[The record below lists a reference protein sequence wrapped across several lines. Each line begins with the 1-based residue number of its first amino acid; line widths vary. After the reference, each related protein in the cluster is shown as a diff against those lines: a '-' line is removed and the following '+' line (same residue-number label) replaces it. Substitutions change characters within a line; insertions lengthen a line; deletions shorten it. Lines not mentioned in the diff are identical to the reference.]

1 MNKIDKIK
9 IGVMAIVATIVTVFT
24 VSVVKAKT
32 LSDITDVEGKGKS
45 VIGNVL
51 YLGYNSIANKMNTYC
66 VQHHKTLR
74 SATKRFVV
82 DKYVEIDGKTATV
95 YGSTSSSG
103 KEVKNKYNAIMAYI
117 FNEKQGYGSVN
128 NYTNGQKALWHYE
141 NDWADVL
148 FGSKN
153 DYSWS
158 GNDSVSVSGNSV
170 ATKAREY
177 AQSIGDLTSKSDNK
191 KLKMEDKTPN
201 KEKLKKIEASDGY
214 YRIGPFVWEFEG
226 NLKSIAVKADG
237 KKVSN
242 VKFVK
247 YKGSTVKTVDVK
259 DIESGDKFWIE
270 IKDAKDV
277 RTIHLDLDTVAKA
290 KVIKAKVWFLK
301 SAEEYQNL
309 VHVTTSEVPAN
320 GSGDASEDYNVKP
333 DSIKVGIQGIQKV
346 DDRDQTISLEGV
358 GFIFK
363 AKVLSYECVNSQ
375 YHSRYHEPT
384 EVNGL
389 IIENG
394 WTESWYTYDYDWVE
408 HTMYVDNNNQWS
420 EISESEA
427 KIFKTDDDGMV
438 DTGSISFKQR
448 TIVTDSRYS
457 GYSESDKYAT
467 NPEIKAIEKSNSHY
481 GYQDDVGKEYDVNKI
496 NTTSATSTPVVIKNH
511 QKYVK
516 LSGYVWLEE
525 NQGKTTVRNNLYDQ
539 GVEKGVNGI
548 TVYLKNAAGQVI
560 AQTTTSELG
569 LYSEI
574 NGGEYRFEN
583 VNLDELP
590 GYYIEY
596 EYCGITYQS
605 VDPNLNKQTGSK
617 AIDTNSRN
625 ILDSKFGNVTS
636 DGDRT
641 VSANGV
647 SVRYENSN
655 EQYKKK
661 IGSHE
666 DTSRETSNGPIEY
679 NSALGGHT
687 NCNVSARTDE
697 AGYNLYEDF
706 EPTMEEIRY
715 INLGLFE
722 KEQADYALTKDLHNV
737 RTEVNGRAH
746 VYEYGTKRYSGNE
759 INEEAY
765 YNLGVKFQNDSGTY
779 KRAIYTSDAYYDT
792 KDSSKKLAIYVTYKI
807 ALRNEGAYNGR
818 INSIV
823 DYCDNKMS
831 LISVGTSI
839 DNSTYKTNDDIVSES
854 NRGNIASDS
863 AYNEY
868 TKYVINVN
876 TQLSSGETKYVYLQF
891 KVNDTGVLALINSK
905 DNNQTVLI
913 NNVAEINSYTT
924 FKGET
929 MNPLAVLDSD
939 SVPGNAKPGT
949 IDSYED
955 DTDAARTFELE
966 LTNARAMEGT
976 VFVDGTNRESD
987 KVYSGEERKGDGIY
1001 DTANEQPVK
1010 TKDVKVQ
1017 LIDLETGNVAKLY
1030 NKKNEATDAVT
1041 YTDEN
1046 GNFSFQG
1053 FVPGRYE
1060 VRYTWGNETYKVQYY
1075 KGTIYNQ
1082 NRTAVTGTDAK
1093 SQIGENANSKEFW
1106 YRGSEY
1112 NCDIISMNYRANDA
1126 MDNFE
1131 TRKAI
1136 DAQMTNYDQDKDAGK
1151 NTLEDRIANAY
1162 KNKDGSFITEMD
1174 SSTPAMEIS
1183 VEYPTIITD
1192 GTKDEVRFTI
1202 PNIDFGIVQ
1211 RPLQQLD
1218 ISKRVSGYKIT
1229 LANGQVLVNAEINK
1243 NGEKYD
1249 VTGTYANTM
1258 FPQLG
1263 PDGLIKTEMDNEL
1276 IEGATLEVKYTITVS
1291 NVGEKD
1297 YNSEKY
1303 YKYGDATGAK
1313 LVTVSPTQILDYVD
1327 GRLSQ
1332 INDNGTKWDIASENY
1347 ASDYNVSKKDDATYL
1362 NTIKAYI
1369 TKDLSNT
1376 YLEPGKTAT
1385 VYMQTSKLLTS
1396 TEDNEFNNKVETTEV
1411 KKGKGDNTGTPVR
1424 VTVDS
1429 DGLKSF
1435 NKSNSETITIMPST
1449 GENKNYTLP
1458 IVIGIAM
1465 IVLLGGGVFLIKKFV
1480 IGKNK

>member
-24 VSVVKAKT
+24 VSVVNAKT

-74 SATKRFVV
+74 SATKKFVV
-82 DKYVEIDGKTATV
+82 DKYVEIDGKKATV

-141 NDWADVL
+141 NDWAEVL

-158 GNDSVSVSGNSV
+158 GNDSISVSGNSV
-170 ATKAREY
+170 ATRAREY
-177 AQSIGDLTSKSDNK
+177 ANSIGNLTSKSDGSDL
-191 KLKMEDKTPN
+191 KLTDKTAN
-201 KEKLKKIEASDGY
+201 KDNLKKIDAGNGY
-214 YRIGPFVWEFEG
+214 YRVGPYQWEFEG
-226 NLKSIAVKADG
+226 DLKSITVTADG
-237 KKVSN
+237 KKVSD

-247 YKGSTVKTVDVK
+247 YKGSTPKTVDVK

-270 IKDAKDV
+270 IKDGENV
-277 RTIHLDLDTVAKA
+277 TSVHLDLKTSAKS
-290 KVIKAKVWFLK
+290 KVIKAKIWFLK
-301 SAEEYQNL
+301 SAKEYQNL
-309 VHVTTSEVPAN
+309 VHVTTSEKSVD
-320 GSGDASEDYNVKP
+320 GKGEASQDYNVKP
-333 DSIKVGIQGIQKV
+333 TPLKVGLQKV
-346 DDRDQTISLEGV
+346 DDRGQLTPLDDV
-358 GFIFK
+358 GFVFK
-363 AKVLSYECVNSQ
+363 AQVLSYDCVGSHSHSQ
-375 YHSRYHEPT
+375 YHSPVVVDGKVVES
-384 EVNGL
+384 
-389 IIENG
+389 G
-394 WTESWYTYDYDWVE
+394 WPETWTTYDYEWVE
-408 HTMYVDNNNQWS
+408 HTMYVDNSNQWS
-420 EISESEA
+420 EISESQA
-427 KIFKTDDDGMV
+427 KVFKTDSDGMIN
-438 DTGSISFKQR
+438 TSSISFKTR
-448 TIVTDSRYS
+448 TIITDSRYS
-457 GYSESDKYAT
+457 GYEQSDKYASSP
-467 NPEIKAIEKSNSHY
+467 NIVAKEVSNSHY
-481 GYQDDVGKEYDVNKI
+481 GYQEEIGKEYSIGSI
-496 NTTSATSTPVVIKNH
+496 NSTTPTYIYNH
-511 QKYVK
+511 QKYIK

-548 TVYLKNAAGQVI
+548 TVYLKNSAGQVI

-596 EYCGITYQS
+596 EYCGITYKS
-605 VDPNLNKQTGSK
+605 VDPNLNKKTGSK

-641 VSANGV
+641 VSANDV

-666 DTSRETSNGPIEY
+666 DTSRETSGGPIEY
-679 NSALGGHT
+679 NYALGGHT

-746 VYEYGTKRYSGNE
+746 VYEYGTKRYSGDE

-765 YNLGVKFQNDSGTY
+765 YNLGVKFQSDSGTY

-792 KDSSKKLAIYVTYKI
+792 KDPSKKLAIYVTYKI

-839 DNSTYKTNDDIVSES
+839 DNSTYKANDDIVSES
-854 NRGNIASDS
+854 NRGNIASES

-868 TKYVINVN
+868 TKYVIDVN

-966 LTNARAMEGT
+966 LTNARAVEGT
-976 VFVDGTNRESD
+976 VFVDGTNKESD
-987 KVYSGEERKGDGIY
+987 KVYSKEARIGDGIY

-1060 VRYTWGNETYKVQYY
+1060 VRYIWGNETYKVQYY

-1112 NCDIISMNYRANDA
+1112 NCDIISMNDRANDA
-1126 MDNFE
+1126 MDNFD

-1174 SSTPAMEIS
+1174 SATPAMEIS

-1229 LANGQVLVNAEINK
+1229 LANGQVLVNAEIDDK
-1243 NGEKYD
+1243 GK

-1276 IEGATLEVKYTITVS
+1276 IEGATLEVKYTITVE
-1291 NVGEKD
+1291 NVGELD
-1297 YNSEKY
+1297 YISEKY

-1347 ASDYNVSKKDDATYL
+1347 ASDYNVSKKEDATYL

-1449 GENKNYTLP
+1449 GENRNYTLP

>member
-9 IGVMAIVATIVTVFT
+9 IGVMAIVATIVTIFT

-74 SATKRFVV
+74 SATKKFVV
-82 DKYVEIDGKTATV
+82 DKYVEIDGKKATV

-141 NDWADVL
+141 NDWAEVL

-158 GNDSVSVSGNSV
+158 GNDSISVSGNSV
-170 ATKAREY
+170 ATRAREY
-177 AQSIGDLTSKSDNK
+177 ANSIGNLTSKSDGSDL
-191 KLKMEDKTPN
+191 KLTDKTAN
-201 KEKLKKIEASDGY
+201 KDNLKKIDAGNGY
-214 YRIGPFVWEFEG
+214 YRVGPYQWEFEG
-226 NLKSIAVKADG
+226 DLKSITVTADG
-237 KKVSN
+237 KKVSD

-247 YKGSTVKTVDVK
+247 YKGSTPKTVDVK

-270 IKDAKDV
+270 IKDGENV
-277 RTIHLDLDTVAKA
+277 TSVHLDLKTSAKS
-290 KVIKAKVWFLK
+290 KVIKAKIWFLK
-301 SAEEYQNL
+301 SAKEYQNL
-309 VHVTTSEVPAN
+309 VHVTTSEKSVD
-320 GSGDASEDYNVKP
+320 GKGEASQDYNVKP
-333 DSIKVGIQGIQKV
+333 TPLKVGLQKV
-346 DDRDQTISLEGV
+346 DDRGQLTPLDDV
-358 GFIFK
+358 GFVFK
-363 AKVLSYECVNSQ
+363 AQVLSYDCVGSHSHSQ
-375 YHSRYHEPT
+375 YHSPVVVDGKVVES
-384 EVNGL
+384 
-389 IIENG
+389 G
-394 WTESWYTYDYDWVE
+394 WPETWTTYDYEWVE
-408 HTMYVDNNNQWS
+408 HTMYVDNSNQWS
-420 EISESEA
+420 EISESQA
-427 KIFKTDDDGMV
+427 KVFKTDSDGMIN
-438 DTGSISFKQR
+438 TSSISFKTR
-448 TIVTDSRYS
+448 TIITDSRYS
-457 GYSESDKYAT
+457 GYEQSDKYASSP
-467 NPEIKAIEKSNSHY
+467 NIVAKEVSNSHY
-481 GYQDDVGKEYDVNKI
+481 GYQEEIGKEYSIGSI
-496 NTTSATSTPVVIKNH
+496 NSTTPTYIYNH

-539 GVEKGVNGI
+539 SVEKGVNGI
-548 TVYLKNAAGQVI
+548 TVYLKNSAGQVI

-569 LYSEI
+569 LYNEI

-641 VSANGV
+641 VSANDV

-666 DTSRETSNGPIEY
+666 DTSRETSGGPIEY

-746 VYEYGTKRYSGNE
+746 VYKYGTKRYSGDE

-765 YNLGVKFQNDSGTY
+765 YNLGVKFQSDSGTY

-792 KDSSKKLAIYVTYKI
+792 KDPSKKLAIYVTYKI

-839 DNSTYKTNDDIVSES
+839 DNSTYKTNDDIVSG
-854 NRGNIASDS
+854 GNIASES
-863 AYNEY
+863 VYNGY

-929 MNPLAVLDSD
+929 MDSLAVLDSD

-966 LTNARAMEGT
+966 LTNARAVEGT
-976 VFVDGTNRESD
+976 VFVDGTNKESD
-987 KVYSGEERKGDGIY
+987 KVYSKEPRIGDGIY

-1060 VRYTWGNETYKVQYY
+1060 VRYIWGNETYKVQYY

-1082 NRTAVTGTDAK
+1082 NRTAMTGTDAK

-1112 NCDIISMNYRANDA
+1112 NCDIISMNDRANDA

-1174 SSTPAMEIS
+1174 SATPAMEIS

-1243 NGEKYD
+1243 DGDKYN
-1249 VTGTYANTM
+1249 VTGTYADTM

-1276 IEGATLEVKYTITVS
+1276 IEGATLEVKYTITVE
-1291 NVGEKD
+1291 NVGELD
-1297 YNSEKY
+1297 YISEKY

-1347 ASDYNVSKKDDATYL
+1347 SNDYNVSKKDDATYL

-1449 GENKNYTLP
+1449 GENRNYTLP

>member
-24 VSVVKAKT
+24 VSVVNAKT

-74 SATKRFVV
+74 SATKKFVV
-82 DKYVEIDGKTATV
+82 DKYVEIDGKKATV

-141 NDWADVL
+141 NDWAEVL

-158 GNDSVSVSGNSV
+158 GNDSISVSGNSV
-170 ATKAREY
+170 ATRAREY
-177 AQSIGDLTSKSDNK
+177 ANSIGNLTSKSDGSDL
-191 KLKMEDKTPN
+191 KLTDKTAN
-201 KEKLKKIEASDGY
+201 KDNLKKIDAGNGY
-214 YRIGPFVWEFEG
+214 YRVGPYQWEFEG
-226 NLKSIAVKADG
+226 DLKSITVTADG
-237 KKVSN
+237 KKVSD

-247 YKGSTVKTVDVK
+247 YKGSTPKTVDVK

-270 IKDAKDV
+270 IKDGENV
-277 RTIHLDLDTVAKA
+277 TSVHLDLKTSAKS
-290 KVIKAKVWFLK
+290 KVIKAKIWFLK
-301 SAEEYQNL
+301 SAKEYQNL
-309 VHVTTSEVPAN
+309 VHVTTSEKSVD
-320 GSGDASEDYNVKP
+320 GKGEASQDYNVKP
-333 DSIKVGIQGIQKV
+333 TPLKVGLQKV
-346 DDRDQTISLEGV
+346 DDRGQLTPLDDV
-358 GFIFK
+358 GFVFK
-363 AKVLSYECVNSQ
+363 AQVLSYDCVGSHSHSQ
-375 YHSRYHEPT
+375 YHSPVVVDGKVVES
-384 EVNGL
+384 
-389 IIENG
+389 G
-394 WTESWYTYDYDWVE
+394 WPETWTTYDYEWVE
-408 HTMYVDNNNQWS
+408 HTMYVDNSNQWS
-420 EISESEA
+420 EISESQA
-427 KIFKTDDDGMV
+427 KVFKTDSDGMIN
-438 DTGSISFKQR
+438 TSSISFKTR
-448 TIVTDSRYS
+448 TIITDSRYS
-457 GYSESDKYAT
+457 GYEQSDKYASSP
-467 NPEIKAIEKSNSHY
+467 NIVAKEVSNSHY
-481 GYQDDVGKEYDVNKI
+481 GYQEEIGKEYSIGSI
-496 NTTSATSTPVVIKNH
+496 NSTTPTYIYNH

-539 GVEKGVNGI
+539 SVEKGVNGI
-548 TVYLKNAAGQVI
+548 TVYLKNSAGQVI

-569 LYSEI
+569 LYNEI

-641 VSANGV
+641 VSANDV

-666 DTSRETSNGPIEY
+666 DTSRETSGGPIEY

-746 VYEYGTKRYSGNE
+746 VYKYGTKRYSGDE
-759 INEEAY
+759 TNEEAY
-765 YNLGVKFQNDSGTY
+765 YNLGVKFQSDSGTY

-792 KDSSKKLAIYVTYKI
+792 KDPSKKLAIYVTYKI

-839 DNSTYKTNDDIVSES
+839 DNSTYKTNDDIVSG
-854 NRGNIASDS
+854 GNIASES
-863 AYNEY
+863 VYNEY

-929 MNPLAVLDSD
+929 MDSLAVLDSD

-966 LTNARAMEGT
+966 LTNARAVEGT
-976 VFVDGTNRESD
+976 VFVDGTNKESD
-987 KVYSGEERKGDGIY
+987 KVYSKEPRIGDGIY

-1060 VRYTWGNETYKVQYY
+1060 VRYIWGNETYKVQYY

-1082 NRTAVTGTDAK
+1082 NRTAMTGTDAK

-1112 NCDIISMNYRANDA
+1112 NCDIISMNDRANDA

-1174 SSTPAMEIS
+1174 SATPAMEIS

-1229 LANGQVLVNAEINK
+1229 LANGQVLVNAEIDDK
-1243 NGEKYD
+1243 GK

-1276 IEGATLEVKYTITVS
+1276 IEGATLEVKYTITVE
-1291 NVGEKD
+1291 NVGELD
-1297 YNSEKY
+1297 YISEKY

-1347 ASDYNVSKKDDATYL
+1347 ASDYNVSKKEDATYL

-1449 GENKNYTLP
+1449 GENRNYTLP

>member
-74 SATKRFVV
+74 SVTKKFVV
-82 DKYVEIDGKTATV
+82 DKYVEIDGKKATV

-141 NDWADVL
+141 NDWAEVL

-158 GNDSVSVSGNSV
+158 GNDSISVSGNSV
-170 ATKAREY
+170 ATRAREY
-177 AQSIGDLTSKSDNK
+177 ANSIGNLTSKSDGSDL
-191 KLKMEDKTPN
+191 KLTDKTAN
-201 KEKLKKIEASDGY
+201 KDNLKKIDAGNGY
-214 YRIGPFVWEFEG
+214 YRVGPYQWEFEG
-226 NLKSIAVKADG
+226 DLKSITVTADG
-237 KKVSN
+237 KKVSD

-247 YKGSTVKTVDVK
+247 YKGSTPKTVDVK

-270 IKDAKDV
+270 IKDGENV
-277 RTIHLDLDTVAKA
+277 TSVHLDLKTSAKS
-290 KVIKAKVWFLK
+290 KVIKAKIWFLK
-301 SAEEYQNL
+301 SAKEYQNL
-309 VHVTTSEVPAN
+309 VHVTTSEKSVD
-320 GSGDASEDYNVKP
+320 GKGEASQDYNVKP
-333 DSIKVGIQGIQKV
+333 TPLKVGLQKV
-346 DDRDQTISLEGV
+346 DDRGQLTPLDDV
-358 GFIFK
+358 GFVFK
-363 AKVLSYECVNSQ
+363 AQVLSYDCVGSHSHSQ
-375 YHSRYHEPT
+375 YHSPVVVDGKVVES
-384 EVNGL
+384 
-389 IIENG
+389 G
-394 WTESWYTYDYDWVE
+394 WPETWTTYDYEWVE
-408 HTMYVDNNNQWS
+408 HTMYVDNSNQWS
-420 EISESEA
+420 EISESQA
-427 KIFKTDDDGMV
+427 KVFKTDSDGMIN
-438 DTGSISFKQR
+438 TSSISFKTR
-448 TIVTDSRYS
+448 TIITDSRYS
-457 GYSESDKYAT
+457 GYEQSDKYASSP
-467 NPEIKAIEKSNSHY
+467 NIVAKEVSNSHY
-481 GYQDDVGKEYDVNKI
+481 GYQEEIGKEYSIGSI
-496 NTTSATSTPVVIKNH
+496 NSTTPTYIYNH

-539 GVEKGVNGI
+539 SVEKGVNGI
-548 TVYLKNAAGQVI
+548 TVYLKNSAGQVI

-569 LYSEI
+569 LYNEI

-583 VNLDELP
+583 VNIDELP

-605 VDPNLNKQTGSK
+605 VDPKLNKQTGSK

-641 VSANGV
+641 VSANDV

-666 DTSRETSNGPIEY
+666 DTSRETSGGPIEY

-746 VYEYGTKRYSGNE
+746 VYKYGTKRYSGDE
-759 INEEAY
+759 TNEEAY
-765 YNLGVKFQNDSGTY
+765 YNLGVKFQSDSGTY

-792 KDSSKKLAIYVTYKI
+792 KDPSKKLAIYVTYKI

-839 DNSTYKTNDDIVSES
+839 DNSTYKTNDDIVSG
-854 NRGNIASDS
+854 GNIASES
-863 AYNEY
+863 VYNEY

-929 MNPLAVLDSD
+929 MDSLAVLDSD

-966 LTNARAMEGT
+966 LTNARAVEGT
-976 VFVDGTNRESD
+976 VFVDGTNKESD
-987 KVYSGEERKGDGIY
+987 KVYSKEPRIGDGIY

-1060 VRYTWGNETYKVQYY
+1060 VRYIWGNETYKVQYY

-1082 NRTAVTGTDAK
+1082 NRTAMTGTDAK

-1112 NCDIISMNYRANDA
+1112 NCDIISMNDRANDA

-1174 SSTPAMEIS
+1174 SATPAMEIS

-1229 LANGQVLVNAEINK
+1229 LANGQVLVNAEIDDK
-1243 NGEKYD
+1243 GK

-1276 IEGATLEVKYTITVS
+1276 IEGATLEVKYTITVE
-1291 NVGEKD
+1291 NVGELD
-1297 YNSEKY
+1297 YISEKY

-1347 ASDYNVSKKDDATYL
+1347 ASDYNVSKKEDATYL

-1449 GENKNYTLP
+1449 GENRNYTLP

>member
-9 IGVMAIVATIVTVFT
+9 IGVMAIVATIVTIFT

-74 SATKRFVV
+74 SATKKFVV
-82 DKYVEIDGKTATV
+82 DKYVEIDGKKATV

-141 NDWADVL
+141 NDWAEVL

-158 GNDSVSVSGNSV
+158 GNDSISVSGNSV
-170 ATKAREY
+170 ATRAREY
-177 AQSIGDLTSKSDNK
+177 ANSIGNLTSKSDGSDL
-191 KLKMEDKTPN
+191 KLTDKTAN
-201 KEKLKKIEASDGY
+201 KDNLKKIDAGNGY
-214 YRIGPFVWEFEG
+214 YRVGPYQWEFEG
-226 NLKSIAVKADG
+226 DLKSITVTADG
-237 KKVSN
+237 KKVSD

-247 YKGSTVKTVDVK
+247 YKGSTPKTVDVK

-270 IKDAKDV
+270 IKDGENV
-277 RTIHLDLDTVAKA
+277 TSVHLDLKTSAKS
-290 KVIKAKVWFLK
+290 KVIKAKIWFLK
-301 SAEEYQNL
+301 SAKEYQNL
-309 VHVTTSEVPAN
+309 VHVTTSEKSVD
-320 GSGDASEDYNVKP
+320 GKGEASQDYNVKP
-333 DSIKVGIQGIQKV
+333 TPLKVGLQKV
-346 DDRDQTISLEGV
+346 DDRGQLTPLDDV
-358 GFIFK
+358 GFVFK
-363 AKVLSYECVNSQ
+363 AQVLSYDCVGSHSHSQ
-375 YHSRYHEPT
+375 YHSPVVVDGKVVES
-384 EVNGL
+384 
-389 IIENG
+389 G
-394 WTESWYTYDYDWVE
+394 WPETWTTYDYEWVE
-408 HTMYVDNNNQWS
+408 HTMYVDNSNQWS
-420 EISESEA
+420 EISESQA
-427 KIFKTDDDGMV
+427 KVFKTDSDGMIN
-438 DTGSISFKQR
+438 TSSISFKTR
-448 TIVTDSRYS
+448 TIITDSRYS
-457 GYSESDKYAT
+457 GYEQSDKYASSP
-467 NPEIKAIEKSNSHY
+467 NIVAKEVSNSHY
-481 GYQDDVGKEYDVNKI
+481 GYQEEIGKEYSIGSI
-496 NTTSATSTPVVIKNH
+496 NSTTPTYIYNH

-596 EYCGITYQS
+596 EYCGIKYQS

-641 VSANGV
+641 VSANDV
-647 SVRYENSN
+647 YVRYENSN

-666 DTSRETSNGPIEY
+666 DTSRETSDGPIEY

-746 VYEYGTKRYSGNE
+746 VYEYGTKRYSGDE

-765 YNLGVKFQNDSGTY
+765 YNLGVKFQSDSGTY

-792 KDSSKKLAIYVTYKI
+792 KDPSKKLAIYVTYKI

-839 DNSTYKTNDDIVSES
+839 DNSTYKTNDDIVSG
-854 NRGNIASDS
+854 GNIASES
-863 AYNEY
+863 VYNEY

-929 MNPLAVLDSD
+929 MDSLAVLDSD

-966 LTNARAMEGT
+966 LTNARAVEGT
-976 VFVDGTNRESD
+976 VFVDGTNKESD
-987 KVYSGEERKGDGIY
+987 KVYSKEPRIGDGIY

-1060 VRYTWGNETYKVQYY
+1060 VRYIWGNETYKVQYY

-1082 NRTAVTGTDAK
+1082 NRTAMTGTDAK

-1112 NCDIISMNYRANDA
+1112 NCDIISMNDRANDA

-1174 SSTPAMEIS
+1174 SATPAMEIS

-1229 LANGQVLVNAEINK
+1229 LANGQVLVNAEIDDK
-1243 NGEKYD
+1243 GK
-1249 VTGTYANTM
+1249 VTGTYADTM

-1276 IEGATLEVKYTITVS
+1276 IEGATLEVKYTITVE
-1291 NVGEKD
+1291 NVGELD
-1297 YNSEKY
+1297 YISEKY

-1347 ASDYNVSKKDDATYL
+1347 ASDYNVSKKEDATYL

-1449 GENKNYTLP
+1449 GENRNYTLP

>member
-74 SATKRFVV
+74 SATKKFVV
-82 DKYVEIDGKTATV
+82 DKYVEIDGKKATV

-141 NDWADVL
+141 NDWAEVL

-158 GNDSVSVSGNSV
+158 GNDSISVSGNSV
-170 ATKAREY
+170 ATRAREY
-177 AQSIGDLTSKSDNK
+177 ANSIGNLTSKSDGSDL
-191 KLKMEDKTPN
+191 KLTDKTAN
-201 KEKLKKIEASDGY
+201 KDNLKKIDAGNGY
-214 YRIGPFVWEFEG
+214 YRVGPYQWEFEG
-226 NLKSIAVKADG
+226 DLKSITVTADG
-237 KKVSN
+237 KKVSD

-247 YKGSTVKTVDVK
+247 YKGSTPKTVDVK

-270 IKDAKDV
+270 IKDGENV
-277 RTIHLDLDTVAKA
+277 TSVHLDLKTSAKS
-290 KVIKAKVWFLK
+290 KVIKAKIWFLK
-301 SAEEYQNL
+301 SAKEYQNL
-309 VHVTTSEVPAN
+309 VHVTTSEKSVD
-320 GSGDASEDYNVKP
+320 GKGEASQDYNVKP
-333 DSIKVGIQGIQKV
+333 TPLKVGLQKV
-346 DDRDQTISLEGV
+346 DDRGQLTPLDDV
-358 GFIFK
+358 GFVFK
-363 AKVLSYECVNSQ
+363 AQVLSYDCVGSHSHSQ
-375 YHSRYHEPT
+375 YHSPVVVDGKVVES
-384 EVNGL
+384 
-389 IIENG
+389 G
-394 WTESWYTYDYDWVE
+394 WPETWTTYDYEWVE
-408 HTMYVDNNNQWS
+408 HTMYVDNSNQWS
-420 EISESEA
+420 EISESQA
-427 KIFKTDDDGMV
+427 KVFKTDSDGMIN
-438 DTGSISFKQR
+438 TSSISFKTR
-448 TIVTDSRYS
+448 TIITDSRYS
-457 GYSESDKYAT
+457 GYEQSDKYASSP
-467 NPEIKAIEKSNSHY
+467 NIVAKEVSNSHY
-481 GYQDDVGKEYDVNKI
+481 GYQEEIGKEYSIGSI
-496 NTTSATSTPVVIKNH
+496 NSTTPTYIYNH

-539 GVEKGVNGI
+539 SVEKGVNGI
-548 TVYLKNAAGQVI
+548 TVYLKNSAGQVI

-569 LYSEI
+569 LYNEI

-583 VNLDELP
+583 VNIDELP

-605 VDPNLNKQTGSK
+605 VDPKLNKQTGSK

-641 VSANGV
+641 VSANDV

-666 DTSRETSNGPIEY
+666 DTSRETSGGPIEY

-746 VYEYGTKRYSGNE
+746 VYKYGTKRYSGDE
-759 INEEAY
+759 TNEEAY
-765 YNLGVKFQNDSGTY
+765 YNLGVKFQSDSGTY

-792 KDSSKKLAIYVTYKI
+792 KDPSKKLAIYVTYKI

-839 DNSTYKTNDDIVSES
+839 DNSTYKTNDDIVSG
-854 NRGNIASDS
+854 GNIASES
-863 AYNEY
+863 VYNEY

-929 MNPLAVLDSD
+929 MDSLAVLDSD

-966 LTNARAMEGT
+966 LTNARAVEGT
-976 VFVDGTNRESD
+976 VFVDGTNKESD
-987 KVYSGEERKGDGIY
+987 KVYSKEPRIGDGIY

-1060 VRYTWGNETYKVQYY
+1060 VRYIWGNETYKVQYY

-1082 NRTAVTGTDAK
+1082 NRTAMTGTDAK

-1112 NCDIISMNYRANDA
+1112 NCDIISMNDRANDA

-1174 SSTPAMEIS
+1174 SATPAMEIS

-1229 LANGQVLVNAEINK
+1229 LANGQVLVNAEIDDK
-1243 NGEKYD
+1243 GK

-1276 IEGATLEVKYTITVS
+1276 IEGATLEVKYTITVE
-1291 NVGEKD
+1291 NVGELD
-1297 YNSEKY
+1297 YISEKY

-1347 ASDYNVSKKDDATYL
+1347 ASDYNVSKKEDATYL

-1449 GENKNYTLP
+1449 GENRNYTLP

>member
-9 IGVMAIVATIVTVFT
+9 IGVMAIVATIVTIFT

-74 SATKRFVV
+74 SATKKFVV
-82 DKYVEIDGKTATV
+82 DKYVEIDGKKATV

-141 NDWADVL
+141 NDWAEVL

-158 GNDSVSVSGNSV
+158 GNDSISVSGNSV
-170 ATKAREY
+170 ATRAREY
-177 AQSIGDLTSKSDNK
+177 ANSIGNLTSKSDGSDL
-191 KLKMEDKTPN
+191 KLTDKTAN
-201 KEKLKKIEASDGY
+201 KDNLKKIDAGNGY
-214 YRIGPFVWEFEG
+214 YRVGPYQWEFEG
-226 NLKSIAVKADG
+226 DLKSITVTADG
-237 KKVSN
+237 KKVSD

-247 YKGSTVKTVDVK
+247 YKGSTPKTVDVK

-270 IKDAKDV
+270 IKDGENV
-277 RTIHLDLDTVAKA
+277 TSVHLDLKTSAKS
-290 KVIKAKVWFLK
+290 KVIKAKIWFLK
-301 SAEEYQNL
+301 SAKEYQNL
-309 VHVTTSEVPAN
+309 VHVTTSEKSVD
-320 GSGDASEDYNVKP
+320 GKGEASQDYNVKP
-333 DSIKVGIQGIQKV
+333 TPLKVGLQKV
-346 DDRDQTISLEGV
+346 DDRGQLTPLDDV
-358 GFIFK
+358 GFVFK
-363 AKVLSYECVNSQ
+363 AQVLSYDCVGSHSHSQ
-375 YHSRYHEPT
+375 YHSPVVVDGKVVES
-384 EVNGL
+384 
-389 IIENG
+389 G
-394 WTESWYTYDYDWVE
+394 WPETWTTYDYEWVE
-408 HTMYVDNNNQWS
+408 HTMYVDNSNQWS
-420 EISESEA
+420 EISESQA
-427 KIFKTDDDGMV
+427 KVFKTDSDGMIN
-438 DTGSISFKQR
+438 TSSISFKTR
-448 TIVTDSRYS
+448 TIITDSRYS
-457 GYSESDKYAT
+457 GYEQSDKYASSP
-467 NPEIKAIEKSNSHY
+467 NIVAKEVSNSHY
-481 GYQDDVGKEYDVNKI
+481 GYQEEIGKEYSIGSI
-496 NTTSATSTPVVIKNH
+496 NSTTPTYIYNH

-539 GVEKGVNGI
+539 SVEKGVNGI
-548 TVYLKNAAGQVI
+548 TVYLKNSAGQVI

-569 LYSEI
+569 LYNEI

-641 VSANGV
+641 VSANDV

-666 DTSRETSNGPIEY
+666 DTSRETSGGPIEY

-746 VYEYGTKRYSGNE
+746 VYKYGTKRYSGDE
-759 INEEAY
+759 TNEEAY
-765 YNLGVKFQNDSGTY
+765 YNLGVKFQSDSGTY

-792 KDSSKKLAIYVTYKI
+792 KDPSKKLAIYVTYKI

-839 DNSTYKTNDDIVSES
+839 DNSTYKTNDDIVSG
-854 NRGNIASDS
+854 GNIASES
-863 AYNEY
+863 VYNEY

-929 MNPLAVLDSD
+929 MDSLAVLDSD

-966 LTNARAMEGT
+966 LTNARAVEGT
-976 VFVDGTNRESD
+976 VFVDGTNKESD
-987 KVYSGEERKGDGIY
+987 KVYSKEPRIGDGIY

-1060 VRYTWGNETYKVQYY
+1060 VRYIWGNETYKVQYY

-1082 NRTAVTGTDAK
+1082 NRTAMTGTDAK

-1112 NCDIISMNYRANDA
+1112 NCDIISMNDRANDA

-1174 SSTPAMEIS
+1174 SATPAMEIS

-1229 LANGQVLVNAEINK
+1229 LANGQVLVNAEIDDK
-1243 NGEKYD
+1243 GK
-1249 VTGTYANTM
+1249 VTGTYADTM

-1276 IEGATLEVKYTITVS
+1276 IEGATLEVKYTITVE
-1291 NVGEKD
+1291 NVGELD
-1297 YNSEKY
+1297 YISEKY

-1347 ASDYNVSKKDDATYL
+1347 ASDYNVSKKEDATYL

-1449 GENKNYTLP
+1449 GENRNYTLP

>member
-74 SATKRFVV
+74 SATKKFVV

-95 YGSTSSSG
+95 YGSASSSG
-103 KEVKNKYNAIMAYI
+103 KEVKSKYNAIMAYI

-128 NYTNGQKALWHYE
+128 NYTDGQKALWYYE
-141 NDWADVL
+141 NDWANAL

-158 GNDSVSVSGNSV
+158 GNNSISVSGNNVV
-170 ATKAREY
+170 AKAKEYTK
-177 AQSIGDLTSKSDNK
+177 SIGDLTSKSDGK
-191 KLKMEDKTPN
+191 ELTMTDKTAN
-201 KEKLKKIEASDGY
+201 KDNLKKIDVGDGY
-214 YRIGPFVWEFEG
+214 YRVGPYKWEFEG
-226 NLKSIAVKADG
+226 NLQSIDVKADG
-237 KKVSN
+237 VATSD

-247 YKGSTVKTVDVK
+247 YKGSTPKTVDVK
-259 DIESGDKFWIE
+259 DIESGDKFWID

-277 RTIHLDLDTVAKA
+277 TSVHLDLKTTAKA
-290 KVIKAKVWFLK
+290 KVITAKVWLLK

-309 VHVTTSEVPAN
+309 VHVTTSEKPAD
-320 GSGDASEDYNVKP
+320 GKGKASQDYNVKP
-333 DSIKVGIQGIQKV
+333 ISIKVGIQGIQKV
-346 DDRDQTISLEGV
+346 DDRDQTVPLEGV
-358 GFIFK
+358 EFIFK
-363 AKVLSYECVNSQ
+363 AQVSVYEQVG
-375 YHSRYHEPT
+375 T
-384 EVNGL
+384 NGPF
-389 IIENG
+389 IDPD
-394 WTESWYTYDYDWVE
+394 TKDTYYTYSYDWKE
-408 HTMYVDNNNQWS
+408 YTMYVDKDNKWS
-420 EISESEA
+420 NINESDA
-427 KIFKTDDDGMV
+427 KVFKTDSDGMI
-438 DTGSISFKQR
+438 DTGDISFNKR
-448 TIVTDSRYS
+448 TIITDSREE
-457 GYSESDKYAT
+457 GDEETDKYAT

-481 GYQDDVGKEYDVNKI
+481 GYQEDVGKVYDVNQI
-496 NTTSATSTPVVIKNH
+496 NTTSPTAAPVVVKNH

-560 AQTTTSELG
+560 NYTTTSELG
-569 LYSEI
+569 IYSEI

-636 DGDRT
+636 DGNKT
-641 VSANGV
+641 VYTNGGV
-647 SVRYENSN
+647 SVQYETQ

-661 IGSHE
+661 LGSHE
-666 DTSRETSNGPIEY
+666 DKNRETSGGPIEY
-679 NSALGGHT
+679 SSTLGGHT

-697 AGYNLYEDF
+697 AGYNLYDDF

-722 KEQADYALTKDLHNV
+722 KEQSDYALTKDLHNV
-737 RTEVNGRAH
+737 RVDFNGRAH
-746 VYEYGTKRYSGNE
+746 VYKYGTKRYSGDE
-759 INEEAY
+759 IDEEAFT
-765 YNLGVKFQNDSGTY
+765 NVGVKFQNDNGTY

-792 KDSSKKLAIYVTYKI
+792 VNSSNKLGIYLTYKI
-807 ALRNEGAYNGR
+807 ALRNESTYNGK

-823 DYCDNKMS
+823 DYCDNRMS

-839 DNSTYKTNDDIVSES
+839 DGNTYMSSSDIVSET
-854 NRGNIASDS
+854 NRGNVASES

-868 TKYVINVN
+868 TKYVINVDSYVN
-876 TQLSSGETKYVYLQF
+876 SGETKYIYLQF
-891 KVNDTGVLALINSK
+891 KVNEKGVLDLVNSK
-905 DNNQTVLI
+905 ENNGTILM
-913 NNVAEINSYTT
+913 NNVVEINSYTT
-924 FKGET
+924 FKDGT
-929 MNPLAVLDSD
+929 TNPLAVLDVD
-939 SVPGNAKPGT
+939 SVPGNAIPGNVN
-949 IDSYED
+949 SYED

-966 LTNARAMEGT
+966 LTNARAIEGT
-976 VFVDGTNRESD
+976 VFVDGTNKESD
-987 KVYSGEERKGDGIY
+987 KVYSGEKREGDGVY
-1001 DTANEQPVK
+1001 DTSKEEVIK
-1010 TKDVKVQ
+1010 TKDVEVQ

-1030 NKKNEATDAVT
+1030 NKRNEATDAKT

-1053 FVPGRYE
+1053 FVPGKYE
-1060 VRYTWGNETYKVQYY
+1060 VRYIWGNETYKVQYY

-1082 NRTAVTGTDAK
+1082 NRTPITQGN
-1093 SQIGENANSKEFW
+1093 QYW
-1106 YRGSEY
+1106 YRGSE
-1112 NCDIISMNYRANDA
+1112 NNDDIISVNYRANDA
-1126 MDNFE
+1126 IDNFE

-1136 DAQMTNYDQDKDAGK
+1136 DAQMTNYDKDKDAGK

-1162 KNKDGSFITEMD
+1162 KNNDGSFITKMD
-1174 SSTPAMEIS
+1174 SATPAIEIS
-1183 VEYPTIITD
+1183 VEYPTTITD
-1192 GTKDEVRFTI
+1192 GTKNEVVFTI
-1202 PNIDFGIVQ
+1202 PNVDFGIVQ
-1211 RPLQQLD
+1211 RPLQQLN
-1218 ISKRVSGYKIT
+1218 IAKQVSGYKIT
-1229 LANGQVLVNAEINK
+1229 LANGQVLVNVEIK
-1243 NGEKYD
+1243 DGK
-1249 VTGTYANTM
+1249 VTGTHANTI

-1276 IEGATLEVKYTITVS
+1276 IEGATMEVRYTITVS
-1291 NVGEKD
+1291 NNGELD
-1297 YNSEKY
+1297 YTSEKY
-1303 YKYGDATGAK
+1303 YKYGDTTGAK
-1313 LVTVSPTQILDYVD
+1313 LVTVSPTQVLDYVD

-1332 INDNGTKWDIASENY
+1332 INDNTTKWDVADENY
-1347 ASDYNVSKKDDATYL
+1347 ASDYNVSKKDDKTYL
-1362 NTIKAYI
+1362 NTIKAYV
-1369 TKDLSNT
+1369 TKDLSST

-1385 VYMQTSKLLTS
+1385 VYLQTSKLLTS
-1396 TEDNEFNNKVETTEV
+1396 TDDNEFNNKVETTET
-1411 KKGKGDNTGTPVR
+1411 KKGKGDNTGTPVK
-1424 VTVDS
+1424 VTVDK
-1429 DGLKSF
+1429 DNLKSF
-1435 NKSNSETITIMPST
+1435 NTSNSERITIMPST
-1449 GENKNYTLP
+1449 GENKNYVLP
-1458 IVIGIAM
+1458 IVIGITM

>member
-24 VSVVKAKT
+24 VNVVKAKN

-45 VIGNVL
+45 VIDDVL
-51 YLGYNSIANKMNTYC
+51 YLGYNNIANKMNTYC
-66 VQHHKTLR
+66 VQHHKSLK

-82 DKYVEIDGKTATV
+82 DKYIEIDGKTATI
-95 YGSTSSSG
+95 YGSKTSSG
-103 KEVKNKYNAIMAYI
+103 KEVKSKYNAIMAYI

-128 NYTNGQKALWHYE
+128 NYTDGQKALWYYE
-141 NDWADVL
+141 NDWANAL

-158 GNDSVSVSGNSV
+158 GNNSISVSGNNVV
-170 ATKAREY
+170 AKAKEYTK
-177 AQSIGDLTSKSDNK
+177 SIGDLTSKSDGK
-191 KLKMEDKTPN
+191 ELTMTDKTAN
-201 KEKLKKIEASDGY
+201 KDNLKKIDVGDGY
-214 YRIGPFVWEFEG
+214 YRVGPYKWEFEG
-226 NLKSIAVKADG
+226 NLQSIDVKADG
-237 KKVSN
+237 VATSD

-247 YKGSTVKTVDVK
+247 YKGSTPKTVDVK
-259 DIESGDKFWIE
+259 DIESGDKFWID

-277 RTIHLDLDTVAKA
+277 TSVHLDLKTTAKA
-290 KVIKAKVWFLK
+290 KVITAKVWLLK

-309 VHVTTSEVPAN
+309 VHVTTSEKPAD
-320 GSGDASEDYNVKP
+320 GKGKASQDYNVKP
-333 DSIKVGIQGIQKV
+333 ISIKVGIQGIQKV
-346 DDRDQTISLEGV
+346 DDRDQTVPLEGV
-358 GFIFK
+358 EFIFK
-363 AKVLSYECVNSQ
+363 AQVSVYEQVG
-375 YHSRYHEPT
+375 T
-384 EVNGL
+384 NGPF
-389 IIENG
+389 IDPD
-394 WTESWYTYDYDWVE
+394 TKDTYYTYSYDWKE
-408 HTMYVDNNNQWS
+408 YTMYVDKDNKWS
-420 EISESEA
+420 NINESDA
-427 KIFKTDDDGMV
+427 KVFKTDSDGMI
-438 DTGSISFKQR
+438 DTGDISFNKR
-448 TIVTDSRYS
+448 TIITDSREE
-457 GYSESDKYAT
+457 GDEETDKYAT

-481 GYQDDVGKEYDVNKI
+481 GYQEDVGKVYDVNQI
-496 NTTSATSTPVVIKNH
+496 NTTSPTAAPVVVKNH

-548 TVYLKNAAGQVI
+548 TVYLKNAAGQVM

-569 LYSEI
+569 LYDEI

-605 VDPNLNKQTGSK
+605 VDPNLNKKTGSK

-625 ILDSKFGNVTS
+625 ILDSKFGNITS

-641 VSANGV
+641 VFANDV
-647 SVRYENSN
+647 SVRYENSD
-655 EQYKKK
+655 EEYKKE

-666 DTSRETSNGPIEY
+666 DKSRETSGGPIEY
-679 NSALGGHT
+679 NSAIGGHT

-765 YNLGVKFQNDSGTY
+765 YNLGVKFQSDSGTY

-792 KDSSKKLAIYVTYKI
+792 EDSSKKLAIYVTYKI
-807 ALRNEGAYNGR
+807 ALRNEGTYNGR

-854 NRGNIASDS
+854 NRGNIASES
-863 AYNEY
+863 SYNEY

-929 MNPLAVLDSD
+929 MDSLAVLDSD

-949 IDSYED
+949 INSYED

-966 LTNARAMEGT
+966 LTNARAIEGT
-976 VFVDGTNRESD
+976 VFVDGTNKESD
-987 KVYSGEERKGDGIY
+987 KVYSKEARIGDGIY
-1001 DTANEQPVK
+1001 DTANEQPIK

-1060 VRYTWGNETYKVQYY
+1060 VKYTWGNNEYKVQYY

-1112 NCDIISMNYRANDA
+1112 NCDIISMNDRANDA
-1126 MDNFE
+1126 MDDFGE
-1131 TRKAI
+1131 REAI
-1136 DAQMTNYDQDKDAGK
+1136 DAEMTNYDKGAGK
-1151 NTLEDRIANAY
+1151 NTLEDEIQKAY
-1162 KNKDGSFITEMD
+1162 NGDSNSIITKTTMD
-1174 SSTPAMEIS
+1174 SYTPAMEIS

-1243 NGEKYD
+1243 DGDKYN
-1249 VTGTYANTM
+1249 VTGTYADTM

-1276 IEGATLEVKYTITVS
+1276 IEGATLEVKYTITVE
-1291 NVGEKD
+1291 NVGELD
-1297 YNSEKY
+1297 YTSEKY
-1303 YKYGDATGAK
+1303 YKYGDATDSK
-1313 LVTVSPTQILDYVD
+1313 LVTVSPTQILDYLD

-1332 INDNGTKWDIASENY
+1332 ISDNGTKWEIAPENY
-1347 ASDYNVSKKDDATYL
+1347 ASDYNVSKKDDANYL
-1362 NTIKAYI
+1362 NTIKSYI

-1385 VYMQTSKLLTS
+1385 IYLQTSKLLTS

-1411 KKGKGDNTGTPVR
+1411 KKGKGENTGTPVR

-1429 DGLKSF
+1429 DNLKSF
-1435 NKSNSETITIMPST
+1435 NTSNSEKITIMPST
-1449 GENKNYTLP
+1449 GENRNYTLP

>member
-9 IGVMAIVATIVTVFT
+9 IGVMAIVATIVTIFT

-74 SATKRFVV
+74 SATKKFVV
-82 DKYVEIDGKTATV
+82 DKYVEIDGKKATV

-141 NDWADVL
+141 NDWAEVL

-158 GNDSVSVSGNSV
+158 GNDSISVSGNSV
-170 ATKAREY
+170 ATRAREY
-177 AQSIGDLTSKSDNK
+177 ANSIGNLTSKSDGSDL
-191 KLKMEDKTPN
+191 KLTDKTAN
-201 KEKLKKIEASDGY
+201 KDNLKKIDAGNGY
-214 YRIGPFVWEFEG
+214 YRVGPYQWEFEG
-226 NLKSIAVKADG
+226 DLKSITVTADG
-237 KKVSN
+237 KKVSD

-247 YKGSTVKTVDVK
+247 YKGSTPKTVDVK

-270 IKDAKDV
+270 IKDGENV
-277 RTIHLDLDTVAKA
+277 TSVHLDLKTSAKS
-290 KVIKAKVWFLK
+290 KVIKAKIWFLK
-301 SAEEYQNL
+301 SAKEYQNL
-309 VHVTTSEVPAN
+309 VHVTTSEKSVD
-320 GSGDASEDYNVKP
+320 GKGEASQDYNVKP
-333 DSIKVGIQGIQKV
+333 TPLKVGLQKV
-346 DDRDQTISLEGV
+346 DDRGQLTPLDDV
-358 GFIFK
+358 GFVFK
-363 AKVLSYECVNSQ
+363 AQVLSYDCVGSHSHSQ
-375 YHSRYHEPT
+375 YHSPVVVDGKVVES
-384 EVNGL
+384 
-389 IIENG
+389 G
-394 WTESWYTYDYDWVE
+394 WPETWTTYDYEWVE
-408 HTMYVDNNNQWS
+408 HTMYVDNSNQWS
-420 EISESEA
+420 EISESQA
-427 KIFKTDDDGMV
+427 KVFKTDSDGMIN
-438 DTGSISFKQR
+438 TSSISFKTR
-448 TIVTDSRYS
+448 TIITDSRYS
-457 GYSESDKYAT
+457 GYEQSDKYASSP
-467 NPEIKAIEKSNSHY
+467 NIVAKEVSNSHY
-481 GYQDDVGKEYDVNKI
+481 GYQEEIGKEYSIGSI
-496 NTTSATSTPVVIKNH
+496 NSTTPTYIYNH

-539 GVEKGVNGI
+539 SVEKGVNGI
-548 TVYLKNAAGQVI
+548 TVYLKNSAGQVI

-569 LYSEI
+569 LYNEI

-641 VSANGV
+641 VSANDV

-666 DTSRETSNGPIEY
+666 DTSRETSGGPIEY

-746 VYEYGTKRYSGNE
+746 VYKYGTKRYSGDE
-759 INEEAY
+759 TNEEAY
-765 YNLGVKFQNDSGTY
+765 YNLGVKFQSDSGTY

-792 KDSSKKLAIYVTYKI
+792 KDPSKKLAIYVTYKI

-839 DNSTYKTNDDIVSES
+839 DNSTYKTNDDIVSG
-854 NRGNIASDS
+854 GNIASES
-863 AYNEY
+863 VYNGY

-929 MNPLAVLDSD
+929 MESLAVLDSD

-966 LTNARAMEGT
+966 LTNARAVEGT
-976 VFVDGTNRESD
+976 VFVDGTNKESD
-987 KVYSGEERKGDGIY
+987 KVYSKEPRIGDGIY

-1060 VRYTWGNETYKVQYY
+1060 VRYIWGNETYKVQYY

-1082 NRTAVTGTDAK
+1082 NRTAMTGTDAK

-1112 NCDIISMNYRANDA
+1112 NCDIISMNDRANDA

-1174 SSTPAMEIS
+1174 SATPAMEIS

-1229 LANGQVLVNAEINK
+1229 LANGQVLVNAEIDDK
-1243 NGEKYD
+1243 GK
-1249 VTGTYANTM
+1249 VTGTYADTM

-1276 IEGATLEVKYTITVS
+1276 IEGATLEVKYTITVE
-1291 NVGEKD
+1291 NVGELD
-1297 YNSEKY
+1297 YISEKY

-1347 ASDYNVSKKDDATYL
+1347 ASDYNVSKKEDATYL

-1449 GENKNYTLP
+1449 GENRNYTLP